1 MIRGKY
7 YSQIWIIMSK
17 LSSMYIASFCEWIEK
32 KTALA
37 VSFREML
44 NFIINIVM
52 KIIEPKNKI
61 EFL

>member
-32 KTALA
+32 T

-44 NFIINIVM
+44 KFIINIVM

>member
-32 KTALA
+32 TAWA

-44 NFIINIVM
+44 KFIINIVM